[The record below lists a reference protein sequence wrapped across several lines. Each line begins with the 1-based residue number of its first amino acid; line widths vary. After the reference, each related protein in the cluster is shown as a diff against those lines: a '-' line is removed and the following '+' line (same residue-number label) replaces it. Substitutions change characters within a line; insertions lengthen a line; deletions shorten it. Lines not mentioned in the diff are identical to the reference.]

1 MIRKLDRRLV
11 FGLIAVAAIVALT
24 LFIAPRSNRLMSG
37 STFSRS
43 PDGYGAWYAYMQRQG
58 TPVQRWRK
66 NLSEIDQLTG
76 TGNTMIQ
83 IDPTAVRASQQE
95 KWVKRGNTWIIVG
108 RDLPATEAGF
118 STQHQS
124 DRGLVKIETSRRLLK
139 SGETELL
146 GDRFGSIVWQV
157 PSGKGRVIYI
167 GTPFLAANAY
177 QDEPG
182 NFPFFA
188 QLAIRYGRKIWV
200 DEYLHGYREQSEDS
214 AARTRNWGEYLLG
227 TPLAIVLLQTIV
239 VLLVLIWAKNRRF
252 GQPQLLE
259 SPRTNDSQ
267 AYTQALAG
275 VLYKAGRSEFV
286 VDVVGREEQLQ
297 IQRSLGIGGALL
309 DREALISA
317 WVEQTGRSASELEPL
332 FPGKQRLNEQ
342 DLLKWLAKIREI
354 KQHLPG
360 K

>member
-11 FGLIAVAAIVALT
+11 FALIAVAAIVILT

-37 STFSRS
+37 STFSRA

-66 NLSEIDQLTG
+66 NPFEVEQIKG

-83 IDPTAVRASQQE
+83 IDPTGIRAYEQE
-95 KWVKRGNTWIIVG
+95 DWVKQGNTWIIVG
-108 RDLPATEAGF
+108 RDLPATEAEF

-124 DRGLVKIETSRRLLK
+124 DRGLVKVETSRRLLK
-139 SGETELL
+139 SKVTELL
-146 GDRFGSIVWQV
+146 GDKFGSIVWEV
-157 PSGKGRVIYI
+157 PNGKGRVICV

-182 NFPFFA
+182 NLPFLA
-188 QLAIRYGRKIWV
+188 QLATRYGQKIWV
-200 DEYLHGYREQSEDS
+200 DEYLHGYRDKSEES
-214 AARTRNWGEYLLG
+214 AKQTRNWAEYLLG
-227 TPLAIVLLQTIV
+227 TPLAAVLLQTIV

-252 GQPQLLE
+252 GQPKPLE
-259 SPRTNDSQ
+259 SRRTNDSQ

-297 IQRSLGIGGALL
+297 IQRSLGIGGTLL
-309 DREALISA
+309 DREALMNA

-342 DLLKWLAKIREI
+342 DLLKWLTKIREI